1 VSSYSRD
8 RIERV
13 VMWPS
18 MNPVVETNIAAV
30 AAVKGSKGS
39 SEFLSTLR
47 EYCSFVIVIVVI
59 TI

>member
-30 AAVKGSKGS
+30 KGSKGS
-39 SEFLSTLR
+39 SDFLSTLR
-47 EYCSFVIVIVVI
+47 EYCSFVIVIVVVI
-59 TI
+59 I